1 MKWCVFWK
9 NWASWVKTKQISK
22 NLEMFAIKIGK
33 SICLRN
39 ALIIFLSMFKWGLL
53 CIPTG
58 ICIFQENSCWKIT
71 NSKVCYVGILTNG
84 TFFVYMT
91 YPNFEFSF
99 KKSADFSCLFTFF
112 QTRKKNWQLF
122 TTFWEFHMF
131 WQKSDVCS
139 NFHTNNK
146 IDQKIF
152 WTKMFINLSVIL
164 LLNKFPLDIST
175 EIL

>member
-1 MKWCVFWK
+1 MLAV
-9 NWASWVKTKQISK
+9 
-22 NLEMFAIKIGK
+22 KIGK

-58 ICIFQENSCWKIT
+58 ICIFQENSCCKIT

-112 QTRKKNWQLF
+112 QMKTKLWLNL
-122 TTFWEFHMF
+122 TTFIEFHKF
-131 WQKSDVCS
+131 WQKCNVVYIFKLIIKS
-139 NFHTNNK
+139 TNELWDKNVNK
-146 IDQKIF
+146 K
-152 WTKMFINLSVIL
+152 LAY
-164 LLNKFPLDIST
+164 
-175 EIL
+175 

>member
-1 MKWCVFWK
+1 MLAV
-9 NWASWVKTKQISK
+9 
-22 NLEMFAIKIGK
+22 KIGK

-112 QTRKKNWQLF
+112 QTRKENWQLF

-131 WQKSDVCS
+131 WQKSDVCL

-152 WTKMFINLSVIL
+152 WTKMFINLSVIW